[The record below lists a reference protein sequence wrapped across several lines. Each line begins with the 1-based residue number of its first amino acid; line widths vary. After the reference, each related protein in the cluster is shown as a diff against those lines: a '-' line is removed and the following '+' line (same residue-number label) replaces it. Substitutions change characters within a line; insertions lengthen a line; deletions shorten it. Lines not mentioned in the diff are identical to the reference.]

1 VITFA
6 EIREVHRKERESAK
20 LVPLPD
26 TFWKD
31 VAEYFAE
38 KMRKYEDLKKT
49 SSKFTDKV
57 LTQFEREL
65 RNAGNVLIELYT
77 IREKKMLM
85 LAWGEVGG
93 SKADTRALTP
103 EEREVFERIVEE
115 LRSARDRIL
124 ANAMAGEKIE
134 SREEEKEEEEEMVRI
149 KVLEKIPAFL
159 GTDLNLYGPYEPG
172 QVVELPA
179 RYAKL
184 IVEKGKASI
193 VEEKA

>member
-1 VITFA
+1 MITFA

-124 ANAMAGEKIE
+124 ANAMAGEKI
-134 SREEEKEEEEEMVRI
+134 VRI